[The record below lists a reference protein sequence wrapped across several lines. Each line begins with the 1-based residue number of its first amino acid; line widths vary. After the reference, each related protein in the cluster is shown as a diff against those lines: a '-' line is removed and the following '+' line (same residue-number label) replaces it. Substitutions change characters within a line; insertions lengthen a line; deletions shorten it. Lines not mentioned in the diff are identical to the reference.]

1 MFCTNY
7 VHNYSLEHNLLQAYM
22 TCGENT
28 LYRVKIVTDLSCLIN
43 FKKLDFISSLIS
55 YSGDSYNK
63 VDILVLKHPV
73 KSSILRFALS
83 SK

>member
-1 MFCTNY
+1 
-7 VHNYSLEHNLLQAYM
+7 M

-28 LYRVKIVTDLSCLIN
+28 LYRVKIVTDLSCHIN

-55 YSGDSYNK
+55 YFGDSYNK

-73 KSSILRFALS
+73 KSSILRFALRT
-83 SK
+83 K